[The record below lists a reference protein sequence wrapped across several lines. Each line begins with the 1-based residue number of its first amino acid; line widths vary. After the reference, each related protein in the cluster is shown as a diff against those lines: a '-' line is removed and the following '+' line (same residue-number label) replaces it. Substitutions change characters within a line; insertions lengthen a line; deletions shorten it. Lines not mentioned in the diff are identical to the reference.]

1 MTPPTRLRVEHG
13 PRLVGLGVAAPR
25 LSWWLPDGAD
35 SSSVTEI
42 EAAVGDGPV
51 QRSIVEGDDTV
62 LRPWPFDPL
71 TSRDRVRW
79 RVRTLSGGTWSE
91 WSTPS
96 EFEVGLLDRDDW
108 VGAFIGAPGDGR
120 AAGARGARPA
130 TYLRRRFDIV
140 GTPRSVRLRATALG
154 IYELHLDGVRVGDLE
169 LTPGF
174 TSYRTHLE
182 TQTYVID
189 PERLAPGTHE
199 LVATVSDGW
208 YRGSVGF
215 TREEFSFGER
225 TALLA
230 QLEITDGDGME
241 RVIASDADWEVSVDG
256 PIRSADLIEGQRS
269 DLRVPFPPTD
279 GWAPASLVP
288 VADDIELVAS
298 PAPPTRIVEGH
309 APRRVRRLDRTRQV
323 IELDRNINGWLRVE
337 GRALGPV
344 GTEVRLTHGERLD
357 GSGDVDMSN
366 LVVHDFLTKESLGH
380 GQVDEVV
387 SGGEGRPFEPR
398 HTTHGFQYVR
408 VEGAPD
414 LDAGQVSAAM
424 VHTDLER
431 TGWFSCSDPRLDALH
446 DAAVLS
452 MRGNVCEIPTDCP
465 QRERAGWTGDWQI
478 FASTAAYLYDI
489 AGFNDRWLRSLA
501 ADQWSDGRV
510 TNHVP
515 DPVGTIGMSHPVAS
529 FLTGSAGWGDAAVIV
544 PWISWQAYGDRAL
557 LERQY
562 LSMVAWVEFGAR
574 SAEGRRHATREA
586 ARPTPAAH
594 ERYLWDA
601 GFHWGEWSEPGADAA
616 AVFAGEL
623 DQGHVATAY
632 LHHSSTLLARAAHVL
647 GHDGD
652 ERRFAAL
659 AARTRDAWRAEF
671 IDADGRVVP
680 RTQATLARA
689 LAFGLLD
696 ADETD
701 RAVADLVG
709 LIRTAGN
716 HVGTGF
722 LTTPFLLPVLA
733 DHGRVDVAYDV
744 LLQTSPPSWLAM
756 VDAGATTIWEN
767 WGDLDSNDGSLNH
780 YSKGAVVTFL
790 HRYVAGLRPIP
801 DAVAYR
807 RFRVRP
813 MPGGGIDH
821 AAARL
826 VTPRGEIDLRWSLRG
841 TDFHLELTVPPTSDA
856 EVRLPD
862 GSEVLAGPGRHSW
875 VVLHESSVSSEPSRA
890 PSEP

>member
-35 SSSVTEI
+35 SSSVSEI
-42 EAAVGDGPV
+42 EAVVGDGPV
-51 QRSIVEGDDTV
+51 QRSVVEGDDTV

-79 RVRTLSGGTWSE
+79 RVRTRSGGTWSE

-120 AAGARGARPA
+120 AAGPRGARPA
-130 TYLRRRFDIV
+130 TYLRRRFETTD
-140 GTPRSVRLRATALG
+140 TPRMVRIHATALG
-154 IYELHLDGVRVGDLE
+154 IYELHLDGIRVGDLE

-174 TSYRTHLE
+174 TAYRTQLE
-182 TQTYVID
+182 TQTYEID
-189 PERLAPGTHE
+189 PGQLAPGTHE
-199 LVATVSDGW
+199 LVATVTDGW

-215 TREEFSFGER
+215 TREEFCYGER

-230 QLEITDGDGME
+230 QLEMLDADGCT
-241 RVIASDADWEVSVDG
+241 RVIATDADWEVTLDG
-256 PIRSADLIEGQRS
+256 PIRSADLIEGQRD
-269 DLRVPFPPTD
+269 DLRIPFPPTD
-279 GWAPASLVP
+279 GWGPAVGVP
-288 VADDIELVAS
+288 VDDSVELLIS
-298 PAPPTRIVEGH
+298 PAPPTRIVDDYV
-309 APRRVRRLDRTRQV
+309 PRRVRRLDTRLQV
-323 IELDRNINGWLRVE
+323 IELDRNINGWLRID
-337 GRALGPV
+337 GRALGPT
-344 GTEVRLTHGERLD
+344 GNEVRLTHGERLD
-357 GSGDVDMSN
+357 NVGDVDMSN
-366 LVVHDFLTKESLGH
+366 LVAHDFLTKESLGH
-380 GQVDEVV
+380 GQVDDVI
-387 SGGEGRPFEPR
+387 SGGADRPFEPR

-414 LDAGQVSAAM
+414 LDADQVSAAM
-424 VHTDLER
+424 VHSDLER
-431 TGWFSCSDPRLDALH
+431 TGWFSCSDPRLNALH

-452 MRGNVCEIPTDCP
+452 LRGNICEIPTDCP

-478 FASTAAYLYDI
+478 FAPTAAFLFDI
-489 AGFNDRWLRSLA
+489 AGFNDRWMRSLA
-501 ADQWSDGRV
+501 ADQWPDGRV

-544 PWISWQAYGDRAL
+544 PWVSWQAYGDRAL
-557 LERQY
+557 LERQFP
-562 LSMVAWVEFGAR
+562 SMVAWVEFGLRA
-574 SAEGRRHATREA
+574 AEGGRHETRESG
-586 ARPTPAAH
+586 RPTPAAH

-601 GFHWGEWSEPGADAA
+601 GFHWGEWSEPGTDAGPI
-616 AVFAGEL
+616 FAGEI

-632 LHHSSTLLARAAHVL
+632 LHHSLTLLAQMSEVL
-647 GHDGD
+647 GLD
-652 ERRFAAL
+652 
-659 AARTRDAWRAEF
+659 RDAGRFTELASLTRSAWRTEYL
-671 IDADGRVVP
+671 DADGRVEP
-680 RTQATLARA
+680 HTQATLARA

-696 ADETD
+696 GDEVD
-701 RAVADLVG
+701 RTVRDLVE
-709 LIRTAGN
+709 LIRSTGN

-756 VDAGATTIWEN
+756 IDAGATTIWEN
-767 WGDLDSNDGSLNH
+767 WDDLADNDGSLNH

-801 DAVAYR
+801 DEVAYR
-807 RFRVRP
+807 RFEVHP

-821 AAARL
+821 ASARL
-826 VTPRGEIDLRWSLRG
+826 VTARGEIDLRWFLRG
-841 TDFHLELTVPPTSDA
+841 ADFDLELTVPPGA
-856 EVRLPD
+856 EADVRLPD
-862 GSEVLAGPGRHSW
+862 GSRQTAGPGRHSW
-875 VVLHESSVSSEPSRA
+875 SVLYEPGL
-890 PSEP
+890 PST